1 VQPDTTVADSPTGLS
16 VDLHIPQNENPAGFA
31 EADLKKAVV
40 TLPEGVT
47 VNPSSANGLAACS
60 PAQIDLEGS
69 RPAQC
74 PDASKLGTVEVDT
87 PLVDHPLPGSVYLAS
102 QDDNP
107 FGSLLAIYIAVYD
120 PVTGVVVKLPGRVSA
135 DSVTGR
141 LTTTFDNNPQLPF
154 EDFKLDFF
162 GGARAALMTPAT
174 CGTFQ
179 TTSALTPWSDPTTST
194 PANPSDGFAI
204 GSGANGMG
212 CVSSVAQSPFNPVF
226 SAGTESAQAGA
237 FSPFVLSFS
246 RNDGEQRSRTLMET
260 MPRGLLAK
268 LAGVPLCS
276 ASDANA
282 GDCPAGSQI
291 GTVMVGAGAGP
302 DLVFVTGRIFLTG
315 PYGGGAFGEGGV
327 VSGVAG
333 PFNLGTVVVRGS
345 IRIDPN
351 TAQATVVSDPF
362 PTIL

>member
-1 VQPDTTVADSPTGLS
+1 
-16 VDLHIPQNENPAGFA
+16 
-31 EADLKKAVV
+31 
-40 TLPEGVT
+40 
-47 VNPSSANGLAACS
+47 
-60 PAQIDLEGS
+60 
-69 RPAQC
+69 
-74 PDASKLGTVEVDT
+74 
-87 PLVDHPLPGSVYLAS
+87 
-102 QDDNP
+102 
-107 FGSLLAIYIAVYD
+107 
-120 PVTGVVVKLPGRVSA
+120 
-135 DSVTGR
+135 
-141 LTTTFDNNPQLPF
+141 
-154 EDFKLDFF
+154 DFF

-179 TTSALTPWSDPTTST
+179 TTSALTPWSDPNRST
-194 PANPSDGFAI
+194 PPNTRDGFAI

-315 PYGGGAFGEGGV
+315 PYGGGPFGEV
-327 VSGVAG
+327 VVVPAVAG

-351 TAQATVVSDPF
+351 TAQAPVVSDPF
-362 PTIL
+362 PTILDGIPIDMRRTDVVLDRPGLTFNPTNCVQQQVTGTIGSTQGASVAVARPFAASGCASLPFKPVFTA